1 MTVTGR
7 EDEFRRLFEQEAG
20 ARLATLAERAM
31 ELEARGGDH
40 ELVSEMFRDA
50 HTLKGGAAVVGFDE
64 LAGVVHE
71 LEQLLEE
78 LRSGA
83 RDPDTPLVDGVLAAV
98 DALRE
103 MVDRAMAGDDAA
115 GAAAAVRAALAVA
128 RGERSRGEVL
138 PAARA
143 PEPEPAV
150 RSPAPVSGDA
160 IPVPVARLDE
170 LVRLVGESAAA
181 LLRIGRFVEQRLG
194 DDPGVLDEYRDLAR
208 VLQELQE
215 RTMRARMV
223 SVGTVAGPLRRGV
236 RDISNDT
243 GKEVRWELL
252 GGATVL
258 DRHVLEQLREPLV
271 ALVRNAVDHGIES
284 PADRLAQGKPREG
297 VVRVHAMQIGADV
310 VISVADDGRGID
322 VERVR
327 AHAGRRLSDADAL
340 HAIFDP
346 GLSTA
351 ETVTGVSGRGVGLDA
366 VRTAVDALRG
376 RIEVRSSPGRG
387 TEFRISVPMTLA
399 VLRCLLVRAGRHRYA
414 LPMHSTASASEVNG
428 SAVWMEGRPALMV
441 EGEAVGL
448 AGLAQTLELDAGR
461 AAAGPAVLLTTA
473 AGRFAFRVD
482 ELLGQRDVVVKDVGR
497 IVGRLDLVAGA
508 SVEPDG
514 SVMLVLDPDG
524 LIARARRAPRS
535 TLAAPL
541 EAPDAAAIAP
551 PRRRILVVD
560 DALTIRELQ
569 RSILERAGYEVA
581 TAGDGN
587 EALRALAEVP
597 ADLVLTDVEMPGL
610 DGFGLTEAIRAG
622 PRGAAT
628 PVLILTSRADEADRR
643 RGMEAGADGYLV
655 KSAFDAGAL
664 LGAVR
669 DLLGDA
675 EPGPA
680 GAGPIKGRAD

>member
-1 MTVTGR
+1 M
-7 EDEFRRLFEQEAG
+7 
-20 ARLATLAERAM
+20 
-31 ELEARGGDH
+31 
-40 ELVSEMFRDA
+40 
-50 HTLKGGAAVVGFDE
+50 
-64 LAGVVHE
+64 
-71 LEQLLEE
+71 
-78 LRSGA
+78 
-83 RDPDTPLVDGVLAAV
+83 
-98 DALRE
+98 
-103 MVDRAMAGDDAA
+103 
-115 GAAAAVRAALAVA
+115 
-128 RGERSRGEVL
+128 
-138 PAARA
+138 
-143 PEPEPAV
+143 
-150 RSPAPVSGDA
+150 
-160 IPVPVARLDE
+160 PVARLDE

-181 LLRIGRFVEQRLG
+181 LLRIGRFLEQRLG
-194 DDPGVLDEYRDLAR
+194 DEPGVLDEYRDLAR

-223 SVGTVAGPLRRGV
+223 SVATVAGPLRRGV
-236 RDISNDT
+236 RDISHDT

-271 ALVRNAVDHGIES
+271 ALVRNAVDHGIE
-284 PADRLAQGKPREG
+284 PPGGARRQGKPREG
-297 VVRVHAMQIGADV
+297 VVRVHAMQVGADV

-327 AHAGRRLSDADAL
+327 ARSGRRLSDADAL

-414 LPMHSTASASEVNG
+414 LPMHSTASAAEVNG
-428 SAVWMEGRPALMV
+428 SAISMEGRPALMV

-448 AGLAQTLELDAGR
+448 AGLAQILELGR
-461 AAAGPAVLLTTA
+461 RARGRRPRGPAHHR

-497 IVGRLDLVAGA
+497 IVGRLELVAGA

-535 TLAAPL
+535 TLAAP
-541 EAPDAAAIAP
+541 AGGPATRRASAP

-610 DGFGLTEAIRAG
+610 DGFGLTEAIRAARAAPRRPCSSSPRAPTRPTAGAAWRRAPTATWSRARSTPARCSTPCATCSATRAGRGAGRPRAGRIEQPRSASCWSRTPPRSAPPCGTRWRRRATSRSWRRPSDADAAVRRGRAAAAAGRDHG
-622 PRGAAT
+622 PRHPGRRRPGARSRGSW
-628 PVLILTSRADEADRR
+628 PRRRRRSSSSRACSTPPGRRRPWPRSPPARSTRCPSPGAGPTTPRGSCAGRCAPSPRSPSWAAAAAAPRR
-643 RGMEAGADGYLV
+643 RGA
-655 KSAFDAGAL
+655 
-664 LGAVR
+664 
-669 DLLGDA
+669 
-675 EPGPA
+675 PA
-680 GAGPIKGRAD
+680 ARGR